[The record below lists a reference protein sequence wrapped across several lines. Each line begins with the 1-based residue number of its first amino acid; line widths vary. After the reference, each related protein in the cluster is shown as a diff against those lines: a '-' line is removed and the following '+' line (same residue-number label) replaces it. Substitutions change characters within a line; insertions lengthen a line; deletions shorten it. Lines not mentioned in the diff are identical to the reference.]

1 MAILPDH
8 SLNAFSADG
17 SGRRGRPRQIDLT
30 DDLKRE
36 LASLYLSTNATRK
49 SGSMTIAWDL
59 FTQAHPEIAW
69 DKMARS
75 SKHTLP
81 AVAREVMKNARPLVG
96 FHRGREESCG
106 NSPTSP
112 ACSDAIRT
120 APR

>member
-1 MAILPDH
+1 MLFPRTA
-8 SLNAFSADG
+8 AADG
-17 SGRRGRPRQIDLT
+17 RAQIDLT

-59 FTQAHPEIAW
+59 FTQAAPGNRLGQNGPFLQAHPPGRGQGGDEE
-69 DKMARS
+69 RPS
-75 SKHTLP
+75 SGWASI
-81 AVAREVMKNARPLVG
+81 AVASG
-96 FHRGREESCG
+96 SCG

-112 ACSDAIRT
+112 ACSGAIRT